1 MIYSSKARE
10 GEKDLKAPLGTKPF
24 KVKLNKDLPD
34 ARWGRVFFV
43 PKKEVMYLKLTIKQQ
58 RFADEYIISGN
69 ATDAA
74 IKAGYAKK
82 AAYQQGAE
90 NLKKPHIRE
99 YIDKRLE
106 EINDKSIAKQ
116 EEVLQYL
123 TEVLR
128 GKSSAT
134 EIVVEMVGDGTSEAK
149 LIVKPPSEKER
160 IKAAELLG
168 KRYGAFTD
176 KVSVDGNIAVE
187 FVGYD
192 DVEE

>member
-1 MIYSSKARE
+1 MN
-10 GEKDLKAPLGTKPF
+10 D
-24 KVKLNKDLPD
+24 
-34 ARWGRVFFV
+34 
-43 PKKEVMYLKLTIKQQ
+43 LTIKQKK
-58 RFADEYIISGN
+58 FADEYIISGN
-69 ATDAA
+69 ATEAA

-106 EINDKSIAKQ
+106 EINGKSIAKQ

-168 KRYGAFTD
+168 KRYGSFTE
-176 KVSVDGNIAVE
+176 KVEVGADLELNVKVDYGDGN
-187 FVGYD
+187 D
-192 DVEE
+192 